1 MVIREQEGSVNAFQ
15 CRHNVLAI
23 AQVKGIYTCFQ
34 HTGRRGWM
42 VSPKP
47 GRMLFLWIFRSV
59 ALFVFVRQPGA
70 GHADDIE
77 NRINDFWY
85 RRVQEYA
92 AEREGLCS
100 TYYSALRSQFICGFT
115 ADHANKFLNLL
126 LLACRQ
132 FINLTQG
139 MH

>member
-15 CRHNVLAI
+15 CRHNVLTI
-23 AQVKGIYTCFQ
+23 AQVKGVYTCFQ
-34 HTGRRGWM
+34 HTERRGWM

-47 GRMLFLWIFRSV
+47 GRTLLLCIFRSV
-59 ALFVFVRQPGA
+59 ASFVFVRQSGA
-70 GHADDIE
+70 GPADDIE
-77 NRINDFWY
+77 NGINDFWY

-92 AEREGLCS
+92 AERNGLRS
-100 TYYSALRSQFICGFT
+100 AYFSALRSLFICGFT

-132 FINLTQG
+132 FINLT
-139 MH
+139 